1 MKRVH
6 LGILATSLLVGACGG
21 GDGDGTFGIGGGPA
35 SSDLLPITSTN
46 GVQVAR
52 LSYVAALSSGGFAEI
67 GSLPVGAA
75 PDNGATVAHV
85 LPTGEDLMLDVISMI
100 PFGPEE
106 FECFADGSYFLSGD
120 IADPFSPN
128 PTPGDTYRIE
138 YVNCNDS
145 ESVINGVI
153 DMTIADFS
161 GDFALGTY
169 LLAVNAVVTS
179 LSIITA
185 DDTFTGEGDTSITV
199 DSTDAPFVSTSVSG
213 TTMSQSTNA
222 GSQTL
227 DNYGSTNTLDGNQVP
242 EEFTMT
248 AYGTLGSSD
257 LAEDVDYTTP
267 MTFRGFVP
275 AYPHEG
281 ELLIQGDNSS
291 ARLIV
296 LDAEMV
302 RVEIDNN
309 ADGVVDYSEDMTWDA
324 FLGNNDT

>member
-1 MKRVH
+1 MKRVY
-6 LGILATSLLVGACGG
+6 LGILASSVLVGACGG
-21 GDGDGTFGIGGGPA
+21 GDDPFGVSGPDPV
-35 SSDLLPITSTN
+35 SDSFPITSDN
-46 GVQVAR
+46 GVNVAR
-52 LSYVAALSSGGFAEI
+52 LSYEAALSSGGFAEI
-67 GSLPVGAA
+67 GDLPVAAA
-75 PDNGATVAHV
+75 PDDGSA
-85 LPTGEDLMLDVISMI
+85 LPYIAPIGEDLMLDVISMI

-145 ESVINGVI
+145 ESVINGVM
-153 DMTIADFS
+153 DMTITDFS

-169 LLAVNAVVTS
+169 MLAVDAVVTS
-179 LSIITA
+179 LSIVTA
-185 DDTFTGEGDTSITV
+185 DDTYTGDGDTTITV
-199 DSTDAPFVSTSVSG
+199 DTTDAPFVSTSVSG
-213 TTMSQSTNA
+213 TTMSESSNA
-222 GSQTL
+222 GSRTL
-227 DNYGSTNTLDGNQVP
+227 DNYGSTTTLDGNQVP

-248 AYGTLGSSD
+248 AYGTLGSSE
-257 LAEDVDYTTP
+257 LPAVVDYTTP
-267 MTFRGFVP
+267 TVFRGFVP

-281 ELLIQGDNSS
+281 ELLAEGDNST

-302 RVEIDNN
+302 RVEIDDN

-324 FLGNNDT
+324 FLGNDVT